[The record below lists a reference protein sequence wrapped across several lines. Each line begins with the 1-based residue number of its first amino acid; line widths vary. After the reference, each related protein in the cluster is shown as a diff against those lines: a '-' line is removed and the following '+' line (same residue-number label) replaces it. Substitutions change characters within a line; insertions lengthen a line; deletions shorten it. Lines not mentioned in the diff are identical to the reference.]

1 MESVGLGPALPLR
14 LAFLGTAEVGQQLE
28 RRAPLLELHLC
39 GRNERVVSAAVLRFA
54 LRYLAL
60 PKYVSRAKA
69 EQRFLKSSCRRN
81 GESRRLGK
89 AQRCV

>member
-1 MESVGLGPALPLR
+1 MKGVGLGPALPLR

-39 GRNERVVSAAVLRFA
+39 GRNERAVSAAVLRFA
-54 LRYLAL
+54 VRSLAL
-60 PKYVSRAKA
+60 PKYVSRVKA
-69 EQRFLKSSCRRN
+69 GQRFLESSCRRN

-89 AQRCV
+89 ARRYV